1 MAMDEC
7 FRSPFFM
14 LKHPSPFMDR
24 AVVPVTVGLA
34 ASLHLWLRFLVFEKG
49 PELVVNSLVRAGHH
63 WLWGSWSS
71 DIHLDIDWFTILN
84 CGTCLILYFSR
95 HELLDLGRALVG
107 ALRLILRVVGVLI
120 QVLSGWL
127 SYFHQW
133 LDGSHIVA
141 QASTQT
147 AERDRTLTWSV
158 MAVVGAGG
166 PVLPPGSFALIS
178 RPPEWDEV
186 IVLAYA
192 DGGQV
197 GICKTTSTDGVDWIW
212 TLVNMVGMFIRL
224 PLIQADGSHQ
234 APAGVVHGDVNWI
247 CTPPAGAAMWVPSVA
262 EVANG
267 TAEANLILQQYQAG
281 ATGWVVNQPGVA
293 GALVPLTPVGGGPI
307 GPGGGGGAAL
317 AGPQPGAAGLGIVP
331 PGDAGQNQVDLRQLE
346 SAVQQLQAM
355 ALSPSNS
362 QRSKKKKT
370 KSDKKDKRHKK
381 SKKKKKGSGSSS
393 SSDSSSNRSRSRS
406 SSSSSSNGKKKPLR
420 WKADGTDKKV
430 TYSDLSHVDGLKFKK
445 RGDLVAFAARHPGA
459 LTAHFLASVYQ
470 RLSKSQLTRSSQLR
484 DVSVTAWA
492 HQFSGLTE
500 VRDVKEV
507 LTLAEIL
514 DAVNRKEI
522 SQALDVLCQ
531 RILAIQSAKQK
542 GGSWERAEAIE
553 LVDNRR
559 TLASSSMLALT
570 NN

>member
-1 MAMDEC
+1 
-7 FRSPFFM
+7 
-14 LKHPSPFMDR
+14 
-24 AVVPVTVGLA
+24 
-34 ASLHLWLRFLVFEKG
+34 
-49 PELVVNSLVRAGHH
+49 
-63 WLWGSWSS
+63 
-71 DIHLDIDWFTILN
+71 
-84 CGTCLILYFSR
+84 
-95 HELLDLGRALVG
+95 
-107 ALRLILRVVGVLI
+107 
-120 QVLSGWL
+120 
-127 SYFHQW
+127 
-133 LDGSHIVA
+133 
-141 QASTQT
+141 
-147 AERDRTLTWSV
+147 
-158 MAVVGAGG
+158 
-166 PVLPPGSFALIS
+166 
-178 RPPEWDEV
+178 
-186 IVLAYA
+186 
-192 DGGQV
+192 
-197 GICKTTSTDGVDWIW
+197 
-212 TLVNMVGMFIRL
+212 
-224 PLIQADGSHQ
+224 
-234 APAGVVHGDVNWI
+234 
-247 CTPPAGAAMWVPSVA
+247 
-262 EVANG
+262 
-267 TAEANLILQQYQAG
+267 
-281 ATGWVVNQPGVA
+281 
-293 GALVPLTPVGGGPI
+293 
-307 GPGGGGGAAL
+307 
-317 AGPQPGAAGLGIVP
+317 
-331 PGDAGQNQVDLRQLE
+331 
-346 SAVQQLQAM
+346 M

-362 QRSKKKKT
+362 QRSKKKKKKT

-470 RLSKSQLTRSSQLR
+470 RLSKGQLTRSSQLR

>member
-1 MAMDEC
+1 MGRGD
-7 FRSPFFM
+7 SPGICRWGTGWNLQDNF
-14 LKHPSPFMDR
+14 HRWS
-24 AVVPVTVGLA
+24 GLDLDTGEYGRYVHSF
-34 ASLHLWLRFLVFEKG
+34 ASDPGRWVASG
-49 PELVVNSLVRAGHH
+49 P
-63 WLWGSWSS
+63 SWSGA
-71 DIHLDIDWFTILN
+71 WR
-84 CGTCLILYFSR
+84 C
-95 HELLDLGRALVG
+95 ELDLHSTGRGSNVG
-107 ALRLILRVVGVLI
+107 PI
-120 QVLSGWL
+120 SGRGGKRN
-127 SYFHQW
+127 SRGQSDF
-133 LDGSHIVA
+133 A
-141 QASTQT
+141 
-147 AERDRTLTWSV
+147 
-158 MAVVGAGG
+158 AVSGG
-166 PVLPPGSFALIS
+166 C
-178 RPPEWDEV
+178 D
-186 IVLAYA
+186 
-192 DGGQV
+192 
-197 GICKTTSTDGVDWIW
+197 
-212 TLVNMVGMFIRL
+212 
-224 PLIQADGSHQ
+224 
-234 APAGVVHGDVNWI
+234 
-247 CTPPAGAAMWVPSVA
+247 
-262 EVANG
+262 
-267 TAEANLILQQYQAG
+267 
-281 ATGWVVNQPGVA
+281 GWVVNQQGVA

-362 QRSKKKKT
+362 QRSKKKKKKKT

-470 RLSKSQLTRSSQLR
+470 RLSKGQLTRSSQLR

>member
-24 AVVPVTVGLA
+24 VVVPVTVGLA

-84 CGTCLILYFSR
+84 CSTCLILYFSR

-107 ALRLILRVVGVLI
+107 ALRLILRVVGGLI

-127 SYFHQW
+127 SYFHRW

-224 PLIQADGSHQ
+224 PLIQADGVASGPSWSGAWRCELDLHSTGRGSNVGPISGRGGKRNSRGQ
-234 APAGVVHGDVNWI
+234 SDFAAVSGGCDWLGGQSAGSGW
-247 CTPPAGAAMWVPSVA
+247 CAGPSY
-262 EVANG
+262 
-267 TAEANLILQQYQAG
+267 T
-281 ATGWVVNQPGVA
+281 
-293 GALVPLTPVGGGPI
+293 GGG
-307 GPGGGGGAAL
+307 
-317 AGPQPGAAGLGIVP
+317 
-331 PGDAGQNQVDLRQLE
+331 
-346 SAVQQLQAM
+346 
-355 ALSPSNS
+355 
-362 QRSKKKKT
+362 
-370 KSDKKDKRHKK
+370 
-381 SKKKKKGSGSSS
+381 
-393 SSDSSSNRSRSRS
+393 
-406 SSSSSSNGKKKPLR
+406 
-420 WKADGTDKKV
+420 W
-430 TYSDLSHVDGLKFKK
+430 SH
-445 RGDLVAFAARHPGA
+445 
-459 LTAHFLASVYQ
+459 
-470 RLSKSQLTRSSQLR
+470 
-484 DVSVTAWA
+484 W
-492 HQFSGLTE
+492 
-500 VRDVKEV
+500 
-507 LTLAEIL
+507 
-514 DAVNRKEI
+514 
-522 SQALDVLCQ
+522 
-531 RILAIQSAKQK
+531 
-542 GGSWERAEAIE
+542 
-553 LVDNRR
+553 
-559 TLASSSMLALT
+559 
-570 NN
+570 